1 MRPLKSTDNN
11 MHIIIF
17 TGHLDFNVR
26 WNVVSLA
33 ERFPGYRFTI
43 LVHRP
48 AKKPATLLRNQ
59 WRNLQRHGW
68 RWIPYQGAELASL
81 LWRRRAATPAGPDR
95 PGQMYTPAA
104 LAAHARIEIRQIAD
118 INAEETCDYLRAA
131 SADLGI
137 ALGAPILKERLFS
150 LPKLGTINL
159 HKGRLPDYRG
169 MPPAF
174 WELNNGEKTVGCTV
188 HKVASGLDTGDILLH
203 ESVAVDPFST
213 VAGVQIKLH
222 RVGVEL
228 VCRAVELIAAGKAVY
243 TPQPAGGSLNTRP
256 SLGLQ
261 ARLSARLA
269 ARDPAVGGVLK
280 EAAKRILFSAY
291 ASGLMPALNYW
302 RGVNG
307 RQRVI
312 ILLYH
317 RVSDQFRDHVT
328 VGIER
333 FDQHMAFVAANY
345 TTVSLKQVV
354 EGDIPRNSTKPVI
367 AVSFDDGY
375 LDNFEHAAPILVKH
389 QVPCTF
395 FVCTEKIRDNKPF
408 DHDMR
413 ALGFGLDNMNWDQ
426 VRTMHN
432 WGLHFGSHTRNHV
445 DLAKVS
451 DEVALE
457 ELQGSLND
465 IRTQLGQ
472 EKVFI
477 AFPYGRKHHIT
488 AARVD
493 MMKSLGYA
501 ACFSAYGGLNET
513 EIDPFNIKRIG
524 VNWAFDLSALRA
536 RLAGWD
542 QTQ

>member
-1 MRPLKSTDNN
+1 
-11 MHIIIF
+11 MHILIF
-17 TGHLDFNVR
+17 TGHVDFNVR
-26 WNVVSLA
+26 LNVVRLA
-33 ERFPGYRFTI
+33 ERFPDFRFTI
-43 LVHRP
+43 LLHKP
-48 AKKPATLLRNQ
+48 SKKPATLLRNQ
-59 WRNLQRHGW
+59 WRNLLRHGW
-68 RWIPYQGAELASL
+68 RWIPYQGAEIAGML
-81 LWRRRAATPAGPDR
+81 LGRRGAARTSCDR
-95 PGQMYTPAA
+95 PGQMFTPEA
-104 LAAHARIEIRQIAD
+104 LAAHPSIALRQVAD
-118 INAEETCDYLRAA
+118 INSEDTCAWVR
-131 SADLGI
+131 SAGAQLGI

-150 LPKLGTINL
+150 LPELGTINL

-174 WELNNGEKTVGCTV
+174 WELNNGEQTVGCTV
-188 HKVASGLDTGDILLH
+188 HKVAAGLDTGDILLQQ
-203 ESVAVDPFST
+203 SVSVDPFST
-213 VAGVQIKLH
+213 VAGIQIKLH

-228 VCRAVELIAAGKAVY
+228 VCQAVELIAAGKAMY
-243 TPQPAGGSLNTRP
+243 TPQPAGGALNTRP

-261 ARLSARLA
+261 ARLTARLA
-269 ARDPAVGGVLK
+269 ARDPAVGGVFK
-280 EAAKRILFSAY
+280 EAAKRLLFSVY
-291 ASGLMPALNYW
+291 ANGAMPALNYW

-333 FDQHMAFVAANY
+333 FDQHMAYVAANC

-375 LDNFEHAAPILVKH
+375 LDNFEHAAPILLKH

-395 FVCTEKIRDNKPF
+395 FVCTEKVRDNQPF

-413 ALGFGLDNMNWDQ
+413 ALGFGLDNMNWEQ
-426 VRTMHN
+426 VRTMHS

-451 DEVALE
+451 DEVALH

-472 EKVFI
+472 EQVFI

-488 AARVD
+488 PARLE
-493 MMKSLGYA
+493 MIKSLGYQ

-513 EIDPFNIKRIG
+513 DIDPFKIKRIG

-542 QTQ
+542 KTQ